1 MEPQDLKALTDQQLL
16 EEHKK
21 LKKSNITNAF
31 LIGAFVGI
39 AVYSAVKNGVGFFTF
54 FPLIFAYLLFNSS
67 KKARAIK
74 EEMKARNLQ

>member
-1 MEPQDLKALTDQQLL
+1 MEPNELKNLSDEQLF

-21 LKKSNITNAF
+21 LKKSNIFNAF

-39 AVYSAVKNGVGFFTF
+39 AVYSGVKNGLGFFTV
-54 FPLIFAYLLFNSS
+54 FPLFFAYLLFNNG

-74 EEMKARNLQ
+74 EELKSRNLV